1 MRYTQGKTQRNLTA
15 ARHLAVPVSWRDR
28 KAVRGLII
36 FGVPLLLI
44 LAAAMLWHSDPQA
57 GRGPMPCLLYQ
68 FSGIYCPGCGTS
80 RALHSLLH
88 RHWQEAFSYNIFM
101 LIWLPLPLWTIL
113 GEWLRAIAGRPLIPS
128 VTDRR
133 WLLWALL
140 ISCILFLIMRNL
152 PWPLFNWLAP

>member
-1 MRYTQGKTQRNLTA
+1 MPGKTHKNLTA
-15 ARHLAVPVSWRDR
+15 ARQPAVPVFWRDR
-28 KAVRGLII
+28 KAVRALLI

-44 LAAAMLWHSDPQA
+44 LAAALLWYSNPQA

-88 RHWQEAFSYNIFM
+88 LRWQEAFSYNIFM
-101 LIWLPLPLWTIL
+101 LIWLPLPFWAIL
-113 GEWLRAIAGRPLIPS
+113 GEWLRAVAGRPLIPP

-140 ISCILFLIMRNL
+140 ISCILFMIMRNL
-152 PWPLFNWLAP
+152 PWPLFIWLAP